1 MDLANQDE
9 PPDVDRRLD
18 SLPVITMPAIFHAVE
33 TPEDK
38 IFWRHYCVSL
48 SNVLTVEGEHK
59 NAFKDII
66 LNLANQHQGL
76 MHSILA
82 VSSKHIDYNT
92 PYGIKLLQD
101 NPTTSLDSLQ
111 QRADFHHEAAMKRFY
126 EDIERSSD
134 LDDPERRT
142 ILSAR
147 YGQMM
152 CLLIGTLAEG
162 NPRGEHRY
170 HLEAY
175 KRLIHESPP
184 EDPSFLMF
192 ITEFFQYHIY
202 ADELIWHPD
211 MHIRRLASEDWQP
224 PVAIHP
230 PRLLGVADKL
240 FGYLTSITSIRN
252 TIRANISAGVDPVV
266 DYSCLYRA
274 AEIDAGIRDW
284 EPDWPKG
291 DSRQKVGLLYKQ
303 MMWVYLF
310 RSIYPPSGSRYTSMV
325 NSHAASHN
333 TSHAATSPR
342 HSISEHG
349 PSGNSSPVHASV
361 GGGSGRPS
369 SSSSSAATTHPS
381 AGPSSASSNNAGSRA
396 PSRTNSMHES
406 SLGGLEG
413 VHNVIS
419 AVPVIPVVP
428 PLSPTHTPQQPSSPR
443 PFRRPPNHDNRVDE
457 PVDRALA
464 ILESFNISEPANT
477 LLLIPCLVIG
487 TACFDP
493 QQQDRIRNAVK
504 QVRGYTGL
512 RNCDRV
518 QELLDE
524 IWRLMDLGD
533 WLAVWDWQGVARRRG
548 LDFLCT

>member
-1 MDLANQDE
+1 
-9 PPDVDRRLD
+9 
-18 SLPVITMPAIFHAVE
+18 MPAIFHGVE

-38 IFWRHYCVSL
+38 IFWKHYCLRL
-48 SNVLTVEGEHK
+48 SNVLTVEGEAK

-92 PYGIKLLQD
+92 PYGLKLLQE
-101 NPTTSLDSLQ
+101 NPSITLESLQ

-126 EDIERSSD
+126 EDIQRTEGM
-134 LDDPERRT
+134 DDPERSI

-175 KRLIHESPP
+175 KRLIHGSPP

-211 MHIRRLASEDWQP
+211 MHIKRLASDDWTP

-240 FGYLTSITSIRN
+240 FGYLTQITSIRN
-252 TIRANISAGVDPVV
+252 TIRANMAAAIDPLV
-266 DYSCLYRA
+266 DYASLYHA

-284 EPDWPKG
+284 KPDWPAG
-291 DSRQKVGLLYKQ
+291 DSREKVGLLYQQ

-310 RSIYPPSGSRYTSMV
+310 RSVYPPLPARPHHHLHNHHPIAASHTAASHITTPPRQTMSEPTTSCHASPVLQPTNGEDPVNAAATSSGSSATIKQPSRSNSFHESSSGSR
-325 NSHAASHN
+325 
-333 TSHAATSPR
+333 
-342 HSISEHG
+342 
-349 PSGNSSPVHASV
+349 
-361 GGGSGRPS
+361 S
-369 SSSSSAATTHPS
+369 SSSTTS
-381 AGPSSASSNNAGSRA
+381 TSTFIGPANAPQPRPTS
-396 PSRTNSMHES
+396 
-406 SLGGLEG
+406 
-413 VHNVIS
+413 
-419 AVPVIPVVP
+419 P
-428 PLSPTHTPQQPSSPR
+428 P
-443 PFRRPPNHDNRVDE
+443 PFRRPADVDRRIEE
-457 PVDRALA
+457 PIDRALA
-464 ILESFNISEPANT
+464 ILESFKVYEPAQT

-493 QQQDRIRNAVK
+493 AQQQRVAAAIK
-504 QVRGYTGL
+504 SVRGYTGL

-518 QELLDE
+518 MELLE
-524 IWRLMDLGD
+524 EVWRLMERGD
-533 WLAVWDWQGVARRRG
+533 WVAVWDWQGVARRMG